1 MGRESKRLP
10 APNPTPKS
18 TAAAPRAHFTAQNR
32 LCRRSMPLTPVAAA
46 AVPRR
51 TSFRSTS
58 PHCVPAHRFYPALPN
73 RRVTACWA
81 RWGPQSPPSPTPAM
95 GCLPPTSIDC
105 PGRSIP
111 ASPSPTPAGL
121 CWAPAPF
128 PAPRCRPV
136 PQRAGSSRGRDY
148 SWMGWRRLRREALA
162 LPK

>member
-81 RWGPQSPPSPTPAM
+81 RWGPQSPPSPTPGHGLLAPHQHR
-95 GCLPPTSIDC
+95 LPGTLNPRLPQPHTRRAVL
-105 PGRSIP
+105 GTRSLSSSAVP
-111 ASPSPTPAGL
+111 PRPAARWQQQGKGLLMDGMEASP
-121 CWAPAPF
+121 
-128 PAPRCRPV
+128 PRGF
-136 PQRAGSSRGRDY
+136 GSS
-148 SWMGWRRLRREALA
+148 
-162 LPK
+162 